1 MLIDALLIILFLV
14 VAAVI
19 AVAAIVST
27 GGDSITKDSSS
38 MTARPL
44 PPRRKNLDRR
54 IRRWLPSREGWTS
67 TTPRR
72 RTLPCHYWL

>member
-38 MTARPL
+38 MTARLIPA
-44 PPRRKNLDRR
+44 RRKNAGQR
-54 IRRWLPSREGWTS
+54 IPRWAT
-67 TTPRR
+67 
-72 RTLPCHYWL
+72 